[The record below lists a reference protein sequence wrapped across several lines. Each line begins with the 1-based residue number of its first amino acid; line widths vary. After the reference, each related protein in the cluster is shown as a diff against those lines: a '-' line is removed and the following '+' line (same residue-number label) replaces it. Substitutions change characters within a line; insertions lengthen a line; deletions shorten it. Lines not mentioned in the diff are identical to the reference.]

1 MSQPDPPRR
10 GHPAPPGE
18 QQDSP
23 DQHTAQC
30 QAIAVSTSQQCQ
42 HDALNGIR
50 YCADHIDLADDLFT
64 PGE

>member
-1 MSQPDPPRR
+1 MSQTDPGSR
-10 GHPAPPGE
+10 GPSAPTDEP
-18 QQDSP
+18 
-23 DQHTAQC
+23 QHCRESETGQC

-42 HDALNGIR
+42 HNALSGIR